1 MTTEL
6 MNTTALRLPAP
17 LCPPQ
22 RSLAESLLLI
32 QPSLHLF
39 KVQLVCIRKYPSNV
53 SFNSSNMSLIHW
65 GVSWL

>member
-39 KVQLVCIRKYPSNV
+39 KVQLVCIRK
-53 SFNSSNMSLIHW
+53 
-65 GVSWL
+65 